1 MDHEVE
7 KTELSAEVN
16 ETSAASPTEQNSPRG
31 LIALL
36 IAIAVIG
43 LALALVFGRSFRPAA
58 AAAPAA
64 SVPVADPAPH
74 VEQPEARQA
83 ITLDTPVG
91 TLVYPEEWGALVTA
105 TDVSANGT
113 YAVQLSGEANG
124 EQVPLFTL
132 SVGSDGQGYLLGTAP
147 DASGAQQE
155 IRLDIRALEQ
165 EPGWDEDTFL
175 RLNTEQACVND
186 LIEQINALE
195 GFVPGE

>member
-1 MDHEVE
+1 MDHE
-7 KTELSAEVN
+7 TNTTPDATPAERN
-16 ETSAASPTEQNSPRG
+16 GTRG

-58 AAAPAA
+58 APASSGTA
-64 SVPVADPAPH
+64 ADPAPH
-74 VEQPEARQA
+74 VEQPETRQA

-124 EQVPLFTL
+124 EPVPLFTL
-132 SVGSDGQGYLLGTAP
+132 YVGADGQGYLLGTAP
-147 DASGAQQE
+147 DENGGLQE
-155 IRLDIRALEQ
+155 LRLDIRALEQ
-165 EPGWDEDTFL
+165 EPGWDEETFL

-186 LIEQINALE
+186 LIEQIHELD
-195 GFVPGE
+195 GFLPAE